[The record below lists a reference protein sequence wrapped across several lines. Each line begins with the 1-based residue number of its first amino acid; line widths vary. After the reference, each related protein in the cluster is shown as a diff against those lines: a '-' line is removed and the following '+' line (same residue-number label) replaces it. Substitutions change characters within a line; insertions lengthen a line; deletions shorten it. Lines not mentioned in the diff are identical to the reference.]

1 MSRRFP
7 QSEGPAPDE
16 LAFAAP
22 LFTPVFAL
30 ISIGVSPSGPLN
42 AFDLLLAFPLLA
54 VVSVAFGYIGLLLI
68 GIPVM
73 ALLIWAQRLDALRLC
88 GYTTLLGMG
97 LLGMGLW
104 AAWAVHTALWPPALE
119 DLLADLFVG
128 GLCSFG
134 VMAVFCALGKIPLR
148 AQRML

>member
-97 LLGMGLW
+97 LW
-104 AAWAVHTALWPPALE
+104 AAWAVHTALWPPALQ
-119 DLLADLFVG
+119 DLLSYLFVG

-148 AQRML
+148 AQRKL